1 LGKRDDERPILK
13 ERGGRRRST
22 SVDAEVPLLTLKYRW
37 YQRSAGVVT
46 PREGRPAYILQRL
59 SAFKPFGL

>member
-22 SVDAEVPLLTLKYRW
+22 SVDAEVPLLTLKYRRW
-37 YQRSAGVVT
+37 R
-46 PREGRPAYILQRL
+46 
-59 SAFKPFGL
+59 